1 MIIKRS
7 NLFILNVIYL
17 ICMLVASVVSFTV
30 FSHAI
35 VSFSFW
41 MNLVASYVAITAIW
55 IYIRHVMLHMDR
67 FKQLVPGY
75 TALGIVLVMYLI
87 CVMIYSLFTGLA
99 DHGLRWFVLLHTV
112 TAALAVILCGIMLI
126 YIRSA
131 SHHEADEQMKTANLR
146 SIENAL
152 QQLLHTMEDHSI
164 LTMEEDRKAVQSL
177 VELVKYSDPITP
189 VSLEYSDRQILIDI
203 ELLNG
208 EIATQYA
215 AGGLINSERLTS
227 QLSRLKSRLKERN
240 QQIVTSKS

>member
-1 MIIKRS
+1 
-7 NLFILNVIYL
+7 
-17 ICMLVASVVSFTV
+17 MLVASVVSFTV

>member
-1 MIIKRS
+1 MVKRS
-7 NLFILNVIYL
+7 NLLILNVIYL
-17 ICMLVASVVSFTV
+17 ICMLLSSVVSFTV

-55 IYIRHVMLHMDR
+55 IYVRHVMLHMDR
-67 FKQLVPGY
+67 FKGFVPGY
-75 TALGIVLVMYLI
+75 TAIGIVLVIYLI
-87 CVMIYSLFTGLA
+87 CVMIYSLITGLA

-112 TAALAVILCGIMLI
+112 TLGLAIILCGIMLI

-131 SHHEADEQMKTANLR
+131 SHHQADEQMKTANLR

-152 QQLLHTMEDHSI
+152 RQLLHTMEDHSI
-164 LTMEEDRKAVQSL
+164 LTMEEDRKAVQTL

-189 VSLEYSDRQILIDI
+189 VSLEYSDRQILNDI

-215 AGGLINSERLTS
+215 AGGLVNSERLTS

-240 QQIVTSKS
+240 QQIMTSKS